1 MRRYLY
7 VLAIILFTSIY
18 ASPASAVNVFKRY
31 AKVIWIDQPRQT
43 GTAYEKG
50 QKLFSFPL
58 MTGDDE
64 TPTPPGAYVVRVK
77 DANYYSRHFKQPMP
91 YSIFFD
97 YKAKRAIHEGE
108 VADPEHLAKWAS
120 HGCIHVEEPYIK
132 RLFDWTEVNKTLVVV
147 RGKRDWALEEQIG
160 EVDEG
165 IQDNQEDQ
173 ENQDQ
178 DNQENQGN
186 QENQRYQEDR
196 ENNEDQGNQGRQKD
210 QESEDEESPGPD
222 TPGQQSE

>member
-1 MRRYLY
+1 MRRHLY
-7 VLAIILFTSIY
+7 VLAIILFTFIH
-18 ASPASAVNVFKRY
+18 ALPANAVNVFKHY
-31 AKVIWIDQPRQT
+31 DKVIWIDQPRQT

-77 DANYYSRHFKQPMP
+77 DADYYSHHYKQPMP

-97 YKAKRAIHEGE
+97 FRAKRAIHEGE
-108 VADPEHLAKWAS
+108 VPDPKEMSKWAT

-132 RLFDWTEVNKTLVVV
+132 RLFDWTEEKKTLVVV
-147 RGKRDWALEEQIG
+147 RGKRDWALEDQIG

-173 ENQDQ
+173 ENQEKQ
-178 DNQENQGN
+178 DNQEI
-186 QENQRYQEDR
+186 QENQQNQKDR
-196 ENNEDQGNQGRQKD
+196 EDQDRQKG
-210 QESEDEESPGPD
+210 QESEDEELSGSESVPD
-222 TPGQQSE
+222 QPSE

>member
-1 MRRYLY
+1 MFLP
-7 VLAIILFTSIY
+7 LFFLLS
-18 ASPASAVNVFKRY
+18 SMPLPASAVNVFKRY
-31 AKVIWIDQPRQT
+31 DKVIWIDQPRQT

-97 YKAKRAIHEGE
+97 FKGKRAIHEGE
-108 VADPEHLAKWAS
+108 VADPQHLAKWAT

-132 RLFDWTEVNKTLVVV
+132 RLFDWTEEKKTLVVV
-147 RGKRDWALEEQIG
+147 RGRRDWALEEQIG

-165 IQDNQEDQ
+165 IQDNQ
-173 ENQDQ
+173 
-178 DNQENQGN
+178 DNQENQGARN
-186 QENQRYQEDR
+186 KRIKVPRGPR
-196 ENNEDQGNQGRQKD
+196 EPRESRASKGPRERGRRITRA
-210 QESEDEESPGPD
+210 GCPD
-222 TPGQQSE
+222 QQSE

>member
-7 VLAIILFTSIY
+7 VLAIILFTSIS

-43 GTAYEKG
+43 GIAYEKG
-50 QKLFSFPL
+50 QKLFSFPI

-97 YKAKRAIHEGE
+97 FKGKRAIHEGE
-108 VADPEHLAKWAS
+108 VADPKHLSKWAT

-132 RLFDWTEVNKTLVVV
+132 RLFDWTEEKKTLVVV
-147 RGKRDWALEEQIG
+147 RGRRDWALEDQIG
-160 EVDEG
+160 EVDED
-165 IQDNQEDQ
+165 IQDNQE
-173 ENQDQ
+173 
-178 DNQENQGN
+178 
-186 QENQRYQEDR
+186 
-196 ENNEDQGNQGRQKD
+196 
-210 QESEDEESPGPD
+210 ESGSR
-222 TPGQQSE
+222 